1 MSEETRRNVVTVTI
15 AGEEYGIRT
24 EESEAYTRECAQ
36 YVDRMI
42 AEILSGGARLL
53 PHKVAVLA
61 AMAITDELFRARKD
75 AASLRDESVRRA
87 SRLAVQIEAR
97 LADASLAAR
106 S

>member
-1 MSEETRRNVVTVTI
+1 MSEDVRRNVISVRI
-15 AGEEYGIRT
+15 GGEEYGIRT
-24 EESEAYTRECAQ
+24 DESESYTRECAE

-53 PHKVAVLA
+53 PHKAAVLA
-61 AMAITDELFRARKD
+61 ALAITDELFQARNE
-75 AASLRDESVRRA
+75 AAALREEAARRA
-87 SRLAVQIEAR
+87 ARLAVQIESR